1 MFEPVSISPSITSAS
16 VYRKVSWAI
25 LPLFCL
31 ISGACYIDRTNLA
44 FASIQLNRDLGFN
57 AQVYGLGSGMF
68 FLGYSLFMIPSNA
81 LVTRLGAP
89 RLLGILVTTWGC
101 VAASFTSLTSARQ
114 FYWLRFLLGAAE
126 AGAFPGMWYYLY
138 LFFPAD
144 QMTVPLSVMEAAVAV
159 ANVLSAP
166 LAAALLALGGAGGL
180 AGWQWLF
187 LLEGLATV
195 ALGVV
200 TASCLPPS
208 LSAAAF
214 LTGHERH
221 WLMQRVEAS
230 GGGGS
235 VVGGSSSGALLAGV
249 GVGVG
254 ERGGGSSS
262 SCSGACSSCCGG
274 RSPLMEALT
283 NGRVWYVAAMGLLKN
298 MASHGILFWA
308 PIITKALL
316 EHRDMDPV
324 QLDWS
329 RHRGGDAVAAA
340 GQPVGLGAA
349 GELDDDDPL
358 EGGAGAGQAG
368 GGAGLGAG
376 AAAAHINTAAVL
388 LTGIPFACAAA
399 MSIWLGRRS
408 QAKHE
413 RSLHLAVPYLGAGLL
428 LASLPR
434 LAAASPPLALA
445 AVSVAVA
452 CVQGTNSIINSYVP
466 LVCPPGS
473 ASVPL
478 AMAAYNAVANLGGMA
493 GPWLVGELVWRG
505 GGYGDAFRVLG
516 AVMGAAAVMAW
527 RTRKWP
533 RVNGP
538 SSGSGG
544 GAGGYEGGGGPL
556 GSKGSLELE
565 EAVSF

>member
-1 MFEPVSISPSITSAS
+1 MFEPVSITPSITSVS

-57 AQVYGLGSGMF
+57 AQVYGLGSGLF

-81 LVTRLGAP
+81 LVTKLGVP

-138 LFFPAD
+138 LFFPVD

-166 LAAALLALGGAGGL
+166 LAAGLLTLGGAGGL

-200 TASCLPPS
+200 TVSCLPPS

-221 WLMQRVEAS
+221 WLMQRVEA
-230 GGGGS
+230 GGAG
-235 VVGGSSSGALLAGV
+235 VLGGSSSGALLAGV
-249 GVGVG
+249 G
-254 ERGGGSSS
+254 ERGAGCSSGSS
-262 SCSGACSSCCGG
+262 ACCGGGGGG
-274 RSPLMEALT
+274 RSPLMEALS

-316 EHRDMDPV
+316 ERRDFDPV
-324 QLDWS
+324 QLDWT
-329 RHRGGDAVAAA
+329 RHRGGDVVTAA

-349 GELDDDDPL
+349 AELDDDDPL
-358 EGGAGAGQAG
+358 EGGAGAGLAG
-368 GGAGLGAG
+368 GGAGLGTG

-388 LTGIPFACAAA
+388 LTGIPFACAAV

-408 QAKHE
+408 QARNE
-413 RSLHLAVPYLGAGLL
+413 RSLHLAVPYLTAGLL

-445 AVSVAVA
+445 AVSIAVA

-473 ASVPL
+473 AAVPL
-478 AMAAYNAVANLGGMA
+478 AMAAYNAVANLGGLL

-527 RTRKWP
+527 RTRRWP

-538 SSGSGG
+538 SGG
-544 GAGGYEGGGGPL
+544 GVGAAHDSGGPL

-565 EAVSF
+565 ESVSF